1 MGKLIIMIRSL
12 ITTTHTTLSH
22 KAAVLLC
29 MITLASILPT
39 NAAPPTNPSPPAKT
53 TPPASPAPASPTA
66 KPSRYIA
73 PEELQ
78 SYVQTVSLT
87 FSIKNRRTD
96 PFGQQQNPDA
106 KPPPRIN
113 TIRPT
118 GPKNLP
124 SPVTPFAEIVRSI
137 RVTTVMPADRRFL
150 VGDRAFKQ
158 GDRFPMK
165 FRSGR
170 SINVEIA
177 TVSSQEI
184 TFRNIDNGEIASLK
198 ISLMPPGMTQGNG
211 KISAP
216 GMVSGTANSP
226 LEIEPTSSTGG
237 NSLN

>member
-1 MGKLIIMIRSL
+1 MIRSRI
-12 ITTTHTTLSH
+12 ITTHPALSP
-22 KAAVLLC
+22 KPAAFLC
-29 MITLASILPT
+29 MMALLFILPA
-39 NAAPPTNPSPPAKT
+39 NAAPAPQKT
-53 TPPASPAPASPTA
+53 EAAPAAQTTA
-66 KPSRYIA
+66 SAPAISTVLRERPSRHIGD
-73 PEELQ
+73 EDLQ
-78 SYVQTVSLT
+78 AYVQAVSLT
-87 FSIKNRRTD
+87 FSMKNRVTD

-106 KPPPRIN
+106 KAVIKSPIAKIARK
-113 TIRPT
+113 TT
-118 GPKNLP
+118 LP
-124 SPVTPFAEIVRSI
+124 SQITPFSEIVRRI